1 MENLDKGL
9 TVPKWVMINWPK
21 ILQMPQNSSGISMK
35 KGFIGCPQSV
45 IQSMRYNA
53 IVCVLRKSQSNKLN
67 EAHVCIPHITHV
79 PSFSYHLSYT
89 SACSKTIS
97 SNFFGGFSSSDFCS
111 NAAQKKQYEKPS
123 VFLLTYLNNS
133 TIFEEL
139 R

>member
-1 MENLDKGL
+1 
-9 TVPKWVMINWPK
+9 
-21 ILQMPQNSSGISMK
+21 
-35 KGFIGCPQSV
+35 
-45 IQSMRYNA
+45 MRYNA

-123 VFLLTYLNNS
+123 VFLLTYLNKGKLLNINKEQMGQNS
-133 TIFEEL
+133 KSNKPAGKSF
-139 R
+139 